1 MTQRRIIRP
10 APPPAKNRGVGAVV
24 DANTRQGLDVL
35 RVRDRVAPMSYFPRP
50 RHALREAGGSPIRPK
65 KGAPDGPAESAKPHP
80 ALPGCP
86 LLTAAPAA
94 VPRAGPRPWG
104 TVPSRV
110 ALTLTCRGPTHRAD
124 KRTPHDEYTPW

>member
-86 LLTAAPAA
+86 LLPAA
-94 VPRAGPRPWG
+94 RAALPGGGPRPGG
-104 TVPSRV
+104 TVPSRGAV
-110 ALTLTCRGPTHRAD
+110 TLRCRGPTDATTR
-124 KRTPHDEYTPW
+124 RNPTRRYPP